1 MSDEHTADAPAIDAS
16 QSSHRPVQGI
26 VGRLRSHEGGLRQ
39 FVDAGLLGTCI
50 VMLAAMLGSHQQDT
64 PLTVAAVAF
73 AVALPMLGF
82 GFITASYTADP
93 VPGIDLLA
101 VLMTFSQRIEFVGA
115 LAVFV
120 GVIAVVWHLSAL
132 AAILLI
138 VTSVIMLLAYSV
150 TPTVVAF
157 NYAKRHSN
165 VSPLP

>member
-1 MSDEHTADAPAIDAS
+1 
-16 QSSHRPVQGI
+16 
-26 VGRLRSHEGGLRQ
+26 
-39 FVDAGLLGTCI
+39 
-50 VMLAAMLGSHQQDT
+50 
-64 PLTVAAVAF
+64 
-73 AVALPMLGF
+73 
-82 GFITASYTADP
+82 
-93 VPGIDLLA
+93 
-101 VLMTFSQRIEFVGA
+101 MTFSQRIEFVGA

-120 GVIAVVWHLSAL
+120 GVIAVVWDLSAL